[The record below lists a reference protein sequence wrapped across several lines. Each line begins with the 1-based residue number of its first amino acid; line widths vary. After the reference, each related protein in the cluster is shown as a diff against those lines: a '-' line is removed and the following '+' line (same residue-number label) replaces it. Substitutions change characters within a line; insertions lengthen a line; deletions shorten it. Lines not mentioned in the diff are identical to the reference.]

1 MAHRVKKGTNA
12 HSSLGSGGKA
22 EIILVYNVDSGALP
36 GLKDLSR
43 RTLSPATNK
52 CGLRAVTSGVL
63 GTRRDWKAFVSG
75 SDTPITVHYRD
86 QFKEQ
91 YPKVN
96 ALYPAGFIKIGK
108 KVEQFIL
115 SREID
120 DCDDVPCLE
129 RLIEKKLRAE
139 MGQ

>member
-1 MAHRVKKGTNA
+1 MAHRVIKGTNA
-12 HSSLGSGGKA
+12 HSSLGGKV
-22 EIILVYNVDSGALP
+22 EIILVYNVDSGVLS
-36 GLKDLSR
+36 GLKDLTR

-52 CGLRAVTSGVL
+52 CGLRAVTCSAF
-63 GTRRDWKAFVSG
+63 GTRRDWKAFVAG
-75 SDTPITVHYRD
+75 SDPPITVLYRD
-86 QFKEQ
+86 QFKEK
-91 YPKVN
+91 YPDVN
-96 ALYPAGFIKIGK
+96 AVYPAGFIKQGK

-120 DCDDVPCLE
+120 DCEDVPCLE